1 MMSNQK
7 FIHRSGYTVDKGP
20 KDQLLLLLS
29 RCYQISPLCIEG
41 IRYYQI
47 NHLSKL
53 NIYLRFKFYYPPSMK
68 KPTNQTNKQTFV
80 MLLDFN
86 DNTIT
91 TGKFSQ
97 IPQRHQT

>member
-7 FIHRSGYTVDKGP
+7 FIHRSGYTVNKGP

-47 NHLSKL
+47 NHLLKL
-53 NIYLRFKFYYPPSMK
+53 NIYLQFKFYYLPSMK
-68 KPTNQTNKQTFV
+68 KQTNKQTFAIV
-80 MLLDFN
+80 LDFN
-86 DNTIT
+86 DDTIT
-91 TGKFSQ
+91 TNKFSQ
-97 IPQRHQT
+97 ISQRHQT

>member
-53 NIYLRFKFYYPPSMK
+53 NIYLRYKFCYPPSMK
-68 KPTNQTNKQTFV
+68 KPNKQTFLIV
-80 MLLDFN
+80 LDFN